1 MPVEIQS
8 TTFLSTNG
16 EQMKKSS
23 WIYHVPTSLQEKIID
38 KISICFP
45 INDIENVIEES
56 DDTVDEVDFETT
68 IQDKGLMKS
77 VTAGTLRGNITYDEV
92 KITEYEKFLTK
103 DYEYKFLSKRIL
115 AQTDIYGE
123 IDLKKINDA
132 ISLIKK
138 AVATQGKILFG
149 NNIRIINRDTDL
161 ESKIIS
167 KMINSPSIDE
177 CNPKVGLQLW
187 DCKGCFNPNGEPA
200 MAVYEI
206 QFDSKLTKIFV
217 ELTNN

>member
-8 TTFLSTNG
+8 TNFLSTNG

-23 WIYHVPTSLQEKIID
+23 WIYHVPTSLQEKVID
-38 KISICFP
+38 KINISFP
-45 INDIENVIEES
+45 INDIETIIEES
-56 DDTVDEVDFETT
+56 DDIIDDVDFETT

-77 VTAGTLRGNITYDEV
+77 VTAGTLRGNVTYDDV
-92 KITEYEKFLTK
+92 KVFEYEKFLIK

-138 AVATQGKILFG
+138 AVETQGKVLLG
-149 NNIRIINRDTDL
+149 NNIRIINRDLDL
-161 ESKIIS
+161 ESKIVS
-167 KMINSPSIDE
+167 KIIKAPSIDE
-177 CNPKVGLQLW
+177 CNPKIGLQLW

-206 QFDSKLTKIFV
+206 QFDSKLTKVFV
-217 ELTNN
+217 ELVSN